1 MNIYST
7 FIDYFI
13 LGDYHIFMIKK
24 YKTAAYHFD
33 SEKGLTNEVINS
45 IDEWLNSWLAAG
57 YFIDKISEITK
68 EGKTCGYFYVFKQVD

>member
-1 MNIYST
+1 MYST
-7 FIDYFI
+7 FIDYFL
-13 LGDYHIFMIKK
+13 LGDYHISMIKK

-57 YFIDKISEITK
+57 
-68 EGKTCGYFYVFKQVD
+68 